1 MNWANIDL
9 DSSDSEKEKESD
21 NDAPDWGGDD
31 NDLADDWQSAPDPE
45 EVARKKKEEEE
56 RIEREKKEAAE
67 ADKKRKQ
74 EIREKKKRMKELL
87 ERDDGFDDDLFGDV
101 EVTNQQKEIADFHN
115 ALDALGG
122 IDMSTTDPDKIDIG
136 LYKPETVEQYNAFA
150 KAIEKK
156 LNQIFPEIV
165 KEGKNRKEYEQQK
178 NEQDNNKVLM
188 IEYLITALCDNYK
201 TAFVADLSKYID
213 NIYNKKIEDAK
224 KGQGHKKKTK
234 QSGSYFN
241 AAKDD
246 EFDDDFMQLKQIIN
260 KIDFKYKDQN
270 FLLIGI
276 LLNIKLK
283 KSNQYY

>member
-246 EFDDDFMQLKQIIN
+246 EFDDDFM
-260 KIDFKYKDQN
+260 
-270 FLLIGI
+270 
-276 LLNIKLK
+276 
-283 KSNQYY
+283 